1 MIDIHCHIVPGVDD
15 GAKTLDDALDMLRIA
30 ESEGIKKIINTSH
43 YHPQFKYTKGEELL
57 EELENFNKIIKE
69 KGIDVEVIIGN
80 ELYFDDSFL
89 ECIEKKEF
97 YTLNN
102 SKYALV
108 EFSPTN
114 FPKKLSEVVY
124 EFKIRGYVPILA
136 HIERYSDIQENP
148 SLITEAIKEGA
159 LIQINASSVLG
170 KGSSEAHRITE
181 LLLKN
186 NLVHFVGTDAH
197 GSQRRRPMI
206 KEAYDYVCSEY
217 GERKAQRLFIENPS
231 KVINN
236 EEVEIVLEVEEVKKK
251 KSFFSKLFKKSS

>member
-15 GAKTLDDALDMLRIA
+15 GAKTLDDALAMLKIA

-43 YHPQFKYTKGEELL
+43 YHPQFKYTKGEDLL
-57 EELENFNKIIKE
+57 VELENFNKIIKE
-69 KGIDVEVIIGN
+69 NGIDVEVIIGN

-102 SKYALV
+102 SKYVLV

-136 HIERYSDIQENP
+136 HVERYNDIQQNP

-181 LLLKN
+181 ILLKN
-186 NLVHFVGTDAH
+186 SLVHFVATDAH
-197 GSQRRRPMI
+197 GPERRRPMI
-206 KEAYDYVCSEY
+206 REAYDYVCSEY
-217 GERKAQRLFIENPS
+217 GEKKAERLFINNAS
-231 KVINN
+231 RVINN
-236 EEVEIVLEVEEVKKK
+236 EEVEIEVEVNSVKNK
-251 KSFFSKLFKKSS
+251 KSFLSKFFKKSS